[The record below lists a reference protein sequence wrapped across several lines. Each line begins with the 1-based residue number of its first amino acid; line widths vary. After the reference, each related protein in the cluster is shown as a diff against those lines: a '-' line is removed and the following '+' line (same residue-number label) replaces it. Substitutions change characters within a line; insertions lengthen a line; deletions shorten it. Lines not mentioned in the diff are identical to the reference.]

1 MKKII
6 KDLENKIPSDSDL
19 VPASVPNTKIGEFEK
34 KIYVVS
40 DLVKKSDVAQNSE
53 WNIKLE
59 ILATKPEL
67 KAEQDKMVK
76 LQTFFLCKTFF
87 SEDDT
92 QNMLF
97 ISQNLVCYSYK
108 KTRY

>member
-1 MKKII
+1 M
-6 KDLENKIPSDSDL
+6 PSDSHL
-19 VPASVPNTKIGEFEK
+19 VAPSVPNIKIGELEK
-34 KIYVVS
+34 KIFVVS

-53 WNIKLE
+53 LNIKLE

-76 LQTFFLCKTFF
+76 LRTFFLCKTFF

-97 ISQNLVCYSYK
+97 ISQTLVRYSYK

>member
-1 MKKII
+1 M
-6 KDLENKIPSDSDL
+6 PSDSDL
-19 VPASVPNTKIGEFEK
+19 VAPSVPNIKIGELEK
-34 KIYVVS
+34 KIFVVS
-40 DLVKKSDVAQNSE
+40 DLVKKSDVARNSE
-53 WNIKLE
+53 LNIKLE

-76 LQTFFLCKTFF
+76 LRTFFLCKTFF

-97 ISQNLVCYSYK
+97 ISQTLVRYSYK
-108 KTRY
+108 KTMY

>member
-1 MKKII
+1 M
-6 KDLENKIPSDSDL
+6 PSDSDL
-19 VPASVPNTKIGEFEK
+19 VAPSVPNIKIGELEK
-34 KIYVVS
+34 KIFVVS

-53 WNIKLE
+53 LNVKLE

-97 ISQNLVCYSYK
+97 ISQTLVRYSYK
-108 KTRY
+108 KTMY

>member
-1 MKKII
+1 M
-6 KDLENKIPSDSDL
+6 PCDSDL
-19 VPASVPNTKIGEFEK
+19 VAPSVPNIKIGELEK
-34 KIYVVS
+34 KIFVVS
-40 DLVKKSDVAQNSE
+40 DLVKKSDVPQNSE
-53 WNIKLE
+53 LNIKLE

-76 LQTFFLCKTFF
+76 LRTFFLCKTFF

-97 ISQNLVCYSYK
+97 ISQTLVRYSYK

>member
-1 MKKII
+1 M
-6 KDLENKIPSDSDL
+6 PSDSDL
-19 VPASVPNTKIGEFEK
+19 VAPSVPNIKIGELEK
-34 KIYVVS
+34 KIFVVS

-53 WNIKLE
+53 LNIKLE

-76 LQTFFLCKTFF
+76 LRIFFLCKTFF

-97 ISQNLVCYSYK
+97 ISQTLVRYSYK

>member
-6 KDLENKIPSDSDL
+6 KDLEKKIPSDSDL

-53 WNIKLE
+53 LNIKLE

-67 KAEQDKMVK
+67 KAVRDKMVK

-97 ISQNLVCYSYK
+97 ISQNLVRYSYK

>member
-53 WNIKLE
+53 LNVKLE
-59 ILATKPEL
+59 ILATKP
-67 KAEQDKMVK
+67 
-76 LQTFFLCKTFF
+76 
-87 SEDDT
+87 
-92 QNMLF
+92 
-97 ISQNLVCYSYK
+97 
-108 KTRY
+108 

>member
-1 MKKII
+1 M
-6 KDLENKIPSDSDL
+6 PSDSDL
-19 VPASVPNTKIGEFEK
+19 VAPSVPNIKIGELEK
-34 KIYVVS
+34 KIFVVS

-53 WNIKLE
+53 LNIKLE

-76 LQTFFLCKTFF
+76 LRTFFLCKSFF

-97 ISQNLVCYSYK
+97 ISQTLVRYSYK

>member
-1 MKKII
+1 M
-6 KDLENKIPSDSDL
+6 PCDSDL
-19 VPASVPNTKIGEFEK
+19 VAPSVPNIKIGELEK
-34 KIYVVS
+34 KIFVVS
-40 DLVKKSDVAQNSE
+40 DLVKKSDVPQNSE
-53 WNIKLE
+53 LNIKLE

-76 LQTFFLCKTFF
+76 LRTFFLCKTFF

-108 KTRY
+108 KTSY

>member
-1 MKKII
+1 M
-6 KDLENKIPSDSDL
+6 PSDSDL
-19 VPASVPNTKIGEFEK
+19 VAPSVPNIKIGELEK
-34 KIYVVS
+34 KIFVVS

-53 WNIKLE
+53 LNIKLE

-76 LQTFFLCKTFF
+76 LRTFFLCKTFF

-97 ISQNLVCYSYK
+97 ISQTLVRYSYK
-108 KTRY
+108 KTMY

>member
-1 MKKII
+1 M
-6 KDLENKIPSDSDL
+6 PSDSDL
-19 VPASVPNTKIGEFEK
+19 VAPSVPNIKIGELEK
-34 KIYVVS
+34 KIFVVR

-53 WNIKLE
+53 LNIKLE

-76 LQTFFLCKTFF
+76 LRIFFLCKTFF

-97 ISQNLVCYSYK
+97 ISQTLVRYSYK